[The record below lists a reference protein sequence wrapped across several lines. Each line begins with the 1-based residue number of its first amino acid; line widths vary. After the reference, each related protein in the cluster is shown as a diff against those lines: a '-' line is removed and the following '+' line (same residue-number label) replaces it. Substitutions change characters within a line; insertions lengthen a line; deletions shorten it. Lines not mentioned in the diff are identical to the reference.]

1 METSRAKKFPYWLT
15 GHRKKEEQK
24 VETKL
29 RGVVSVMS
37 ERHGDRCLQGKES
50 GAEGHVGTEAENFW
64 GGERGVWVGS

>member
-1 METSRAKKFPYWLT
+1 M
-15 GHRKKEEQK
+15 
-24 VETKL
+24 ETKL